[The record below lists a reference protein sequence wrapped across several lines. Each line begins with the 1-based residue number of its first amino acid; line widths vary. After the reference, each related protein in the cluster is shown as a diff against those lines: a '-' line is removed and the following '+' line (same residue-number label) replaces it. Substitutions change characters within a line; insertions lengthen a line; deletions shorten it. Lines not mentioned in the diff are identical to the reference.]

1 MIPPAHT
8 LTPGTMVRLPSGRH
22 VVLIAEREDST
33 WVCEYIGAADARGE
47 VLFATSFIRAH
58 AQLIST

>member
-1 MIPPAHT
+1 
-8 LTPGTMVRLPSGRH
+8 MVRLPSGRH
-22 VVLIAEREDST
+22 VVLIAEREDAT

>member
-1 MIPPAHT
+1 MIPADHQ
-8 LTPGTMVRLPSGRH
+8 LTPGSMVRLPSGRH
-22 VVLIAEREDST
+22 VVLIVQREDT
-33 WVCEYIGAADARGE
+33 WLCEYIGAADARGE